1 MTHIEVEHLYID
13 SLEATPLVPLR
24 LSPKAPKIWCK
35 LEFLNPSGST
45 KDRIARYI
53 LEKAWRENKIR
64 SGAHVVEASSGSTSI
79 AMALVCAQMGLKF
92 CAVMPSGVSNER
104 VLIIKAY
111 GGEVILSPKEEGML
125 GAMRLAEER
134 EKAGAF
140 YPRQFE
146 NPENARAHQQG
157 TGREILLQMPSRN
170 VDVFV
175 SGVGTGG
182 TIMGLYK
189 AFTEAGCNVQA
200 FVAKPLSPFSFGGL
214 ECSSISKKIP
224 GVIEGM
230 SKLYDPSLL
239 PCSAEIGIEDALA
252 LETTRKLIRLGFPV
266 GPSSGLNFAAA
277 EKVALSQGSDCDIV
291 TVFPDRMERYF
302 STELFS

>member
-13 SLEATPLVPLR
+13 SLGATPLVPIR
-24 LSPKAPKIWCK
+24 FSPKSPKIWCK

-64 SGAHVVEASSGSTSI
+64 SGSQVVEASSGSTSI

-92 CAVMPSGVSNER
+92 CAIMPSGVSNER
-104 VLIIKAY
+104 ILIIKAY

-125 GAMRLAEER
+125 GAMRIAAEKE
-134 EKAGAF
+134 EEGAF
-140 YPRQFE
+140 YSRQFE
-146 NPENARAHQQG
+146 NPENVRAHQQG
-157 TGREILLQMPSRN
+157 TGREILLQMPTRN
-170 VDVFV
+170 VDIFV

-189 AFTEAGCNVQA
+189 AFAEAGCNVQA
-200 FVAKPLSPFSFGGL
+200 FAAKPLSSFPFGGL

-230 SKLYDPSLL
+230 SKLYDPTKL
-239 PCSAEIGIEDALA
+239 PYSAEIGVEDSLA
-252 LETTRKLIRLGFPV
+252 LETARKLIHMGFPI

-277 EKVALSQGSDCDIV
+277 ERVALSQDSDCDIV

-302 STELFS
+302 STELFF

>member
-200 FVAKPLSPFSFGGL
+200 FVAKPLSPFSFAGL